1 MPAKLKSECSP
12 EEWSAYSAHRAAR
25 SYSGLTPMHRDAARW
40 LSERWR
46 RNDDEVSLAFFS
58 RCSQQR
64 RHHRYLSG
72 GVS

>member
-1 MPAKLKSECSP
+1 MTAKLKSECSP
-12 EEWSAYSAHRAAR
+12 EEWAALAAERVAR
-25 SYSGLTPMHRDAARW
+25 SSAGAKLMHREAARW
-40 LSERWR
+40 LSKRWR
-46 RNDDEVSLAFFS
+46 LKDSQIDLAFFS

>member
-1 MPAKLKSECSP
+1 MVAKLKSECSP
-12 EEWSAYSAHRAAR
+12 EEWAALAAERVAR
-25 SYSGLTPMHRDAARW
+25 SSAGAKPMHWEATRW
-40 LSERWR
+40 LSKRWR
-46 RNDDEVSLAFFS
+46 TKDDEVSLAFFS